1 MHILWAREGL
11 LILDEGM
18 NMNDK
23 WEKLYAALKDINN
36 NYGAD
41 IVSAPNKVKNLLLDF
56 APGIPNEVKTFSNVI
71 CEQDINRYI
80 SSGAEIQ
87 MDYLVSRI
95 EDNMGLSAE
104 WAQKIA
110 VGIFALL
117 DKSVPVIEQ
126 TTQEKKKTEPQ
137 TAPTTVTKTT
147 KTPPKSKPQKTQ
159 SYEQQ
164 LISSGYS
171 RLSTGLWDKAME
183 SFDNALRTSSYPK
196 AYVGKMMATLHIRKE
211 SEIPLSDREFETDT
225 NWIKAKNNATG
236 SYKDKLL
243 RYEREHRAHLSRI
256 KQSKQSKPVQPTA
269 TQKQV
274 VQSQQTSTKAKKEPS
289 NFGMV
294 MCVLG
299 LLLLLAT
306 VIFGLYAWFAETG
319 LSLLT
324 YYLIMLGAS
333 CVGTLL
339 AFSDGGF
346 KETLRCLAMFGL
358 GIPAAV
364 TVIGLIGDLI
374 IWIVKLF

>member
-1 MHILWAREGL
+1 
-11 LILDEGM
+11 M

-23 WEKLYAALKDINN
+23 WGKLYAALKDINN

-56 APGIPNEVKTFSNVI
+56 APGIPNEVKAFSNVI

-95 EDNMGLSAE
+95 EDNMGLSTE

-110 VGIFALL
+110 VGVFALL
-117 DKSVPVIEQ
+117 GKSVPVIEQ
-126 TTQEKKKTEPQ
+126 TTQEKKKSGTQ
-137 TAPTTVTKTT
+137 TAPITVTKTT

-171 RLSTGLWDKAME
+171 RLSNGLWDKAME
-183 SFDNALRTSSYPK
+183 SFDNALRTSSYPR

-211 SEIPLSDREFETDT
+211 SEIPFFDREFETEP

-243 RYEREHRAHLSRI
+243 RYEREHRTHLSRI
-256 KQSKQSKPVQPTA
+256 KQSKQSKPVQT
-269 TQKQV
+269 TSTHKQV
-274 VQSQQTSTKAKKEPS
+274 VQSPQTSTTDKKKSS
-289 NFGMV
+289 NLEFF
-294 MCVLG
+294 CTIFG

-306 VIFGLYAWFAETG
+306 LIFGFYAWFANTS
-319 LSLLT
+319 LSLLV
-324 YYLIMLGAS
+324 YYLIMVGSS
-333 CVGTLL
+333 CVGALLLTVGYGLKDKLESL
-339 AFSDGGF
+339 AF
-346 KETLRCLAMFGL
+346 C
-358 GIPAAV
+358 GIGVPVVV
-364 TVIGLIGDLI
+364 TVISLLVDLI
-374 IWIVKLF
+374 IWVIKLF

>member
-1 MHILWAREGL
+1 
-11 LILDEGM
+11 M
-18 NMNDK
+18 NTNDK
-23 WEKLYAALKDINN
+23 WEKLYAALKDIHC

-41 IVSAPNKVKNLLLDF
+41 IVSEPNKVKNLLLDF
-56 APGIPNEVKTFSNVI
+56 ASGIPNEVKAFSNVI

-80 SSGAEIQ
+80 SGGAEIQ
-87 MDYLVSRI
+87 MEYLVSRI
-95 EDNMGLSAE
+95 EDNMGLSTE

-117 DKSVPVIEQ
+117 GKTVPLKVQ
-126 TTQEKKKTEPQ
+126 TTQEKKKPEAQ

-147 KTPPKSKPQKTQ
+147 KTTPPKSKPQKTQ

-171 RLSTGLWDKAME
+171 RLSNGLWDKAME
-183 SFDNALRTSSYPK
+183 SFDNALRTSSYPR

-211 SEIPLSDREFETDT
+211 SEIPLFDREFETDP

-243 RYEREHRAHLSRI
+243 RYEREHRTHLSRI
-256 KQSKQSKPVQPTA
+256 KQSKQSKPVQPIA

-294 MCVLG
+294 MCILG

-358 GIPAAV
+358 GIPTAV

>member
-1 MHILWAREGL
+1 
-11 LILDEGM
+11 M

-23 WEKLYAALKDINN
+23 WGKLYAALKDINN

-56 APGIPNEVKTFSNVI
+56 APSIPNEVKAFSNVI

-80 SSGAEIQ
+80 SSGAEMQ

-95 EDNMGLSAE
+95 EDNMGLSTE

-110 VGIFALL
+110 VGVFALL
-117 DKSVPVIEQ
+117 GKSVPVIEQ
-126 TTQEKKKTEPQ
+126 TTQEKKKSGPQ

-171 RLSTGLWDKAME
+171 RLSNGLWDKAME
-183 SFDNALRTSSYPK
+183 SFDNALRTSSYPR

-211 SEIPLSDREFETDT
+211 SEIPLFDREFETDP

-243 RYEREHRAHLSRI
+243 RYEREHRTHLSRI

-274 VQSQQTSTKAKKEPS
+274 VQSQQTSIKAKKEPS

-294 MCVLG
+294 MCILG

-358 GIPAAV
+358 GIPTAV

>member
-1 MHILWAREGL
+1 M
-11 LILDEGM
+11 DM
-18 NMNDK
+18 NEK
-23 WEKLYAALKDINN
+23 WEKLYAALNDIRV
-36 NYGAD
+36 NYGTG
-41 IVSAPNKVKNLLLDF
+41 IISEPNKVKNFLLDF
-56 APGIPNEVKTFSNVI
+56 APSIPNEVKVFSNVI

-80 SSGAEIQ
+80 SSAAELQ

-95 EDNMGLSAE
+95 EDNMGLSTE
-104 WAQKIA
+104 WARKIA
-110 VGIFALL
+110 VGIFSLVGQT
-117 DKSVPVIEQ
+117 VPVSVQMSPEKKQPEQQ
-126 TTQEKKKTEPQ
+126 TTTTSTSKT
-137 TAPTTVTKTT
+137 A
-147 KTPPKSKPQKTQ
+147 KTPSKSKPKKTQ

-171 RLSTGLWDKAME
+171 RLSNELWDKAME
-183 SFDNALRTSSYPK
+183 SFDNALRTSTYPR

-211 SEIPLSDREFETDT
+211 NEIPLFEREFETDP
-225 NWIKAKNNATG
+225 NWIKAKNNASG

-243 RYEREHRAHLSRI
+243 RYEREHRTHLS
-256 KQSKQSKPVQPTA
+256 KSDQNKQSKPVQPVS
-269 TQKQV
+269 TQKRV
-274 VQSQQTSTKAKKEPS
+274 VQPQKKIPKAKKEPS

-294 MCVLG
+294 MCIIG

-324 YYLIMLGAS
+324 YYLIMLGGS

-374 IWIVKLF
+374 VWVVNLF

>member
-1 MHILWAREGL
+1 
-11 LILDEGM
+11 M

-23 WEKLYAALKDINN
+23 WKKLYAALNDIRI
-36 NYGAD
+36 NYGTK
-41 IVSAPNKVKNLLLDF
+41 IISEPNKVKNLLMDF
-56 APGIPNEVKTFSNVI
+56 APGIPNEVKVFSNVI

-80 SSGAEIQ
+80 SGGGELQ

-95 EDNMGLSAE
+95 EDNMGLSTE

-110 VGIFALL
+110 VGIFALVGQT
-117 DKSVPVIEQ
+117 VPVTVQ
-126 TTQEKKKTEPQ
+126 MPPEKKQPVQ
-137 TAPTTVTKTT
+137 QVTTTSTPKTT
-147 KTPPKSKPQKTQ
+147 KTPPKSKSQKTQ

-171 RLSTGLWDKAME
+171 RLSNGLWDKAME
-183 SFDNALRTSSYPK
+183 SFDNALRTSSYPR

-211 SEIPLSDREFETDT
+211 SEIPLFDREFETNP
-225 NWIKAKNNATG
+225 NWIKAKANASG

-243 RYEREHRAHLSRI
+243 RYERKHSIHLSKLKR
-256 KQSKQSKPVQPTA
+256 SKQSKPIQPAA

-274 VQSQQTSTKAKKEPS
+274 VQPHQTASKAKKEPS

-294 MCVLG
+294 LCVVG

-319 LSLLT
+319 LSILT
-324 YYLIMLGAS
+324 YYLIMLGGG

-346 KETLRCLAMFGL
+346 KETLKCLAMFGL
-358 GIPAAV
+358 GIPAVV

-374 IWIVKLF
+374 IWVVKLF

>member
-1 MHILWAREGL
+1 
-11 LILDEGM
+11 M
-18 NMNDK
+18 NSNDK
-23 WEKLYAALKDINN
+23 WEKLYAALNDIRI
-36 NYGAD
+36 NYGVE
-41 IVSAPNKVKNLLLDF
+41 IVSEPNKVKNFLLDF
-56 APGIPNEVKTFSNVI
+56 APGIPNEVKAFSNVI

-80 SSGAEIQ
+80 SSGVEIQ
-87 MDYLVSRI
+87 MEYLVSRI
-95 EDNMGLSAE
+95 EDNMGLSTE

-110 VGIFALL
+110 TGVFALL
-117 DKSVPVIEQ
+117 GKTIPVSVQSVP
-126 TTQEKKKTEPQ
+126 EKKKSEPQ
-137 TAPTTVTKTT
+137 AAPATVTNTT
-147 KTPPKSKPQKTQ
+147 KAPPKSKPQKTQ

-171 RLSTGLWDKAME
+171 RLSNGLWDKAME
-183 SFDNALRTSSYPK
+183 SFDNALRTSSYPR
-196 AYVGKMMATLHIRKE
+196 AYVGKMMATLHIMKE
-211 SEIPLSDREFETDT
+211 SEIPLFDREFETDP
-225 NWIKAKNNATG
+225 NWIKAKNSATG

-243 RYEREHRAHLSRI
+243 RYEREHRIHLNRI

-274 VQSQQTSTKAKKEPS
+274 VQSQQTSTKANKEPS

-294 MCVLG
+294 MCIVG

-358 GIPAAV
+358 GVPAAV

-374 IWIVKLF
+374 IWIVRLF